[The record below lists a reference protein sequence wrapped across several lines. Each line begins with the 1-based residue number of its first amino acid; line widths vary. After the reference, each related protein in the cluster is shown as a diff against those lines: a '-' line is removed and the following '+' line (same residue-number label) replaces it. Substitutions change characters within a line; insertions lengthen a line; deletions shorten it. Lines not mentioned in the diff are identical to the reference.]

1 MSGFDIARKL
11 TPDQGGA
18 IEKGIDHHGVLVF
31 HGQHLDDEMQ
41 LAFSRNFGDLEE
53 ASGDL
58 NWGKLRRR
66 ESALVNDI
74 SNLDI
79 DNQVLARGNR
89 KRLFGLG
96 NRLWHSDSSFKAVPV
111 KFSLL
116 SARLIPSAG
125 GNTEFADMR
134 EAYDSLDDE
143 TKAEIAD
150 LVCEHSQLYSRS
162 LLGFTDFTDEDRVR
176 FKPVLQRLVRTHP
189 STGRKSLYLASH
201 AGAIVGWPV
210 PEARAMLRDLIEHA
224 TQRQFVYAHAWK
236 Q

>member
-1 MSGFDIARKL
+1 
-11 TPDQGGA
+11 
-18 IEKGIDHHGVLVF
+18 
-31 HGQHLDDEMQ
+31 
-41 LAFSRNFGDLEE
+41 
-53 ASGDL
+53 
-58 NWGKLRRR
+58 
-66 ESALVNDI
+66 
-74 SNLDI
+74 
-79 DNQVLARGNR
+79 
-89 KRLFGLG
+89 
-96 NRLWHSDSSFKAVPV
+96 VPV

-150 LVCEHSQLYSRS
+150 LVCEHSQLYSPS

-189 STGRKSLYLASH
+189 STGRKSRYLASH

-224 TQRQFVYAHAWK
+224 TQRQFVYAHTWN